1 MLSKQERY
9 QVIEELRGLH
19 GITRL
24 LAIAGIPRASYYKW
38 RATTRSQHIERQA
51 RDHEIKEH
59 MMAIHSVHSYF
70 GYPRMMTALWEA
82 GYRVN
87 HKKVARLMKELSIQS
102 VIRKKRQRFNYTP
115 SVVFPNRLKRQ
126 FHATGPQ
133 QKMVTDITYI
143 SDGTRFYYLSVIQ
156 DLFNNEIV
164 AWQLS
169 DRNDVKLVLDTIDQ
183 WTRKRDVSEA
193 VLHSDQGFQYT
204 SQAYNKRLEAF
215 SVKGSHS
222 RKATCLD
229 NACIESFFSH
239 LKTEKLYLHQCNSEA
254 EIHQAVED
262 YIYFYNYQRFQA
274 KLKQR
279 APIEYRHALAA

>member
-1 MLSKQERY
+1 MIQGLSD
-9 QVIEELRGLH
+9 LH
-19 GITRL
+19 GVTRL

-38 RATTRSQHIERQA
+38 QATEPMRVEKQV
-51 RDHEIKEH
+51 RDYEIKEH
-59 MMAIHSVHSYF
+59 MMAIHMIHPEF

-82 GYRVN
+82 GFRVN
-87 HKKVARLMKELSIQS
+87 HKKVSRLMKVLAIQS
-102 VIRKKRQRFNYTP
+102 VIRKKRKQAHYTP
-115 SVVFPNRLKRQ
+115 SVVYPNRLKRK
-126 FHATGPQ
+126 FHAVGPQ
-133 QKMVTDITYI
+133 QKLVTDITFI
-143 SDGTRFYYLSVIQ
+143 SDGTDFHYLSVIQ

-164 AWQLS
+164 AWQIS
-169 DRNDVKLVLDTIDQ
+169 RRNDVKLVLDTIEQ
-183 WTRKRDVSEA
+183 WTRKRDVAEA

-204 SQAYNKRLEAF
+204 SQAYNTRLEAF

-239 LKTEKLYLHQCNSEA
+239 LKTEKLYINQCKSES

-262 YIYFYNYQRFQA
+262 YIYHYNYHRFQA